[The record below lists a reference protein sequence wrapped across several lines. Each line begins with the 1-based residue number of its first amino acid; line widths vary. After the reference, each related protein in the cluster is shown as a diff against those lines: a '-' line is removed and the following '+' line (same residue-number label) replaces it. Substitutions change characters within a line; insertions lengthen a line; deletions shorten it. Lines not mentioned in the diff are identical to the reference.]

1 MKQDLGN
8 TGFLLV
14 IGALPLACTADPG
27 EGNAET
33 VPTTSPSD
41 EEGGTTDDGPD
52 TADDGPDTADDA
64 PTTVETTDPDG
75 GGTTGGVPEVCETY
89 AQHYAECF
97 PDNDV
102 GLVEQYCA
110 TYFGY
115 AEYYGAACIGAME
128 DVYAC
133 LSALDCAA
141 LQSEDTPI
149 CEAEYDAVTKACPW
163 EDDTTGGSGSESE
176 SDGSEGESSSGG

>member
-8 TGFLLV
+8 TGFLLL
-14 IGALPLACTADPG
+14 IGALPLACTADPD
-27 EGNAET
+27 EGNTAT
-33 VPTTSPSD
+33 APTTSPSD
-41 EEGGTTDDGPD
+41 EEGGMT
-52 TADDGPDTADDA
+52 DDGPDTADDA

-75 GGTTGGVPEVCETY
+75 GGTTGDVPEVCETY

-97 PDNDV
+97 PGDDAGV
-102 GLVEQYCA
+102 AAQYCA

-133 LSALDCAA
+133 LTMLDCAA

-163 EDDTTGGSGSESE
+163 EDDTTGGSGS
-176 SDGSEGESSSGG
+176 GEGESSAGG

>member
-8 TGFLLV
+8 TGFLLL
-14 IGALPLACTADPG
+14 IGALPLACTADPD

-41 EEGGTTDDGPD
+41 EAGTTDDGPD
-52 TADDGPDTADDA
+52 TADDGPDTADDG
-64 PTTVETTDPDG
+64 PTTVETTDPDD
-75 GGTTGGVPEVCETY
+75 GGTTGDVPELCETY

-97 PDNDV
+97 PDRDAGIV
-102 GLVEQYCA
+102 AAYCA
-110 TYFGY
+110 MYFGY
-115 AEYYGAACIGAME
+115 AEYYGAACMGAME

-163 EDDTTGGSGSESE
+163 EDDTTGGSGSES
-176 SDGSEGESSSGG
+176 GEGGSSSGG